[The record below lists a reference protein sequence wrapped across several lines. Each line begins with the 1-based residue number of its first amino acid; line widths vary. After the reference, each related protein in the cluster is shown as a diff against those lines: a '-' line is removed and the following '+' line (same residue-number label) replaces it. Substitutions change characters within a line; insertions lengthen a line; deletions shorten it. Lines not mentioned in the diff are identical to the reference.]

1 MSVDVPSS
9 TAAKS
14 ASVQALNSGAPGP
27 PPIAPAPAECSAP
40 ADAAAPGAG
49 AAGAAGVAAAT
60 ADAPAATAPPA
71 GPTGPLPQDLSSKD
85 AYMLMYSRNNTKH
98 GSCVPLPGCR
108 DSLPEGTRR
117 LLDSQESERVA
128 AEAEAERK
136 LVAMRGAVEERRAH
150 IRSIVAVMPPSADK
164 PDDSYFIDSEWLARW
179 ANTPPE
185 EELPPIDNSDLVCP
199 HGKLE
204 PTAWSMAKRI
214 SGEAWAA
221 LHAQW
226 RGGPV
231 LPLQSLCKQCTR
243 EQLEQIVAACVLR
256 STRETHLG
264 RGKDGE
270 APVACPVLDVS
281 ACMCLC
287 VHMSLHARF
296 WEFMSWEALWVG
308 LDCHQQCLLASWD
321 AWHNGHACACE
332 ATLQLCRH
340 RLQGPTGLRDVAQYR
355 ARAVINL

>member
-1 MSVDVPSS
+1 MADVP
-9 TAAKS
+9 AAS
-14 ASVQALNSGAPGP
+14 
-27 PPIAPAPAECSAP
+27 
-40 ADAAAPGAG
+40 
-49 AAGAAGVAAAT
+49 
-60 ADAPAATAPPA
+60 PA

-108 DSLPEGTRR
+108 DKLPEGTRK
-117 LLDSQESERVA
+117 LLDSQERDRVA

-150 IRSIVAVMPPSADK
+150 IRSVIAVMPPSAEK
-164 PDDSYFIDSEWLARW
+164 PEDSYFVDSEWLARW

-226 RGGPV
+226 QGGPV
-231 LPLQSLCKQCTR
+231 LPLESLCKQCTQ

-256 STRETHLG
+256 SPCEIRLRHREDMDL
-264 RGKDGE
+264 
-270 APVACPVLDVS
+270 
-281 ACMCLC
+281 LC
-287 VHMSLHARF
+287 V
-296 WEFMSWEALWVG
+296 
-308 LDCHQQCLLASWD
+308 
-321 AWHNGHACACE
+321 
-332 ATLQLCRH
+332 
-340 RLQGPTGLRDVAQYR
+340 
-355 ARAVINL
+355 